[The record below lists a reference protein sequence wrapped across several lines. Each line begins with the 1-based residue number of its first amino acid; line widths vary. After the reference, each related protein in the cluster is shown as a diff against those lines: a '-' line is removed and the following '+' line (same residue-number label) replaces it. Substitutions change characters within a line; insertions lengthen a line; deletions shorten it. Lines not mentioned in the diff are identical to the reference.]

1 MNFNSVPLQ
10 NITNSS
16 LLLTLKK
23 IHKMDKV
30 EGKDGTNQSRGSNGK
45 NTNSEV
51 FYPNHKDCF
60 HCNQLINVRLQEK
73 VENFEKLPASEN
85 KLVEMKAFR
94 LETDLRLSVFKQD
107 HLGIMDKMIA
117 HEKELLEI
125 ENEKK
130 EKKRLIKE
138 AVIRANE
145 IKNCTIQAGVTKLVV
160 DCEECELAAFFK
172 RFVLE
177 STNKKHDHIFKDTNK
192 ILATWICNSI
202 SLKNDHVVTY
212 NTIVN
217 GLSRIDNVDP
227 NDEKAKK

>member
-1 MNFNSVPLQ
+1 MSFNSVPLQ

-23 IHKMDKV
+23 IHKMDNV

-51 FYPNHKDCF
+51 FHPDYKDCF
-60 HCNQLINVRLQEK
+60 KCNHLINVRLQEK
-73 VENFEKLPASEN
+73 VENFEKLLSSEN

-94 LETDLRLSVFKQD
+94 MEMDLRFSVVNQD

-125 ENEKK
+125 ENDKK
-130 EKKRLIKE
+130 DKKRLIKE

-145 IKNCTIQAGVTKLVV
+145 IKNCTIHAGAPKLVV

-177 STNKKHDHIFKDTNK
+177 RRNKKHDRIYDDFNK
-192 ILATWICNSI
+192 VLATWICDSI
-202 SLKNDHVVTY
+202 SLKSGHVVNY
-212 NTIVN
+212 LTIYN
-217 GLSRIDNVDP
+217 GLSRIDDTDP
-227 NDEKAKK
+227 DDAKARN